1 MRSLFIFLV
10 LCVPLAANSVLL
22 EITLP
27 INGNSAQVLQKTLE
41 HLDLSGV
48 NNNEYVVLQFN
59 VPDGEELN
67 AQDNSFGSCYELAE
81 LLTSDRFRSVKTAA
95 FVPKTLHGHCL
106 LPFFACQERIIA
118 EDAELIPPPSV
129 NKTERQAYLD
139 IARQRNIPAAVIE
152 KMFDTKVPLRQIE
165 TPDGIKLTTEM
176 KADEDAAVKPVDL
189 IAAGQSGII
198 SANLARQ
205 LGIVHLITGSRID
218 AARGLGIQP
227 DSLKTVPLRSG
238 NNRAVRVVVNG
249 VMTESKV
256 ASLIRRIRLHINDNE
271 LDFLCV
277 VIDSPGGSI
286 DASLQL
292 ASFLACEIDRTKIKT
307 VAYVP
312 HQARSDAALVAA
324 ACDETVLGCG
334 AVLGGDGARVFTPA
348 QIAEAVR
355 QIKLSIAPAMLRSW
369 SVPAAFIDPDIELR
383 KTARTAKNA
392 LAAPAEYLCADELD
406 SFADKEDW
414 QFGDTVKAK
423 GQLLEIKVTDAGAV
437 TPLPFG
443 IVDRTAKDF
452 DEFKLLFHL
461 EKDPA
466 FVQPTWAEKI
476 VQILSAP
483 EMSIILM
490 LLAWLGIIIEGKMP
504 GIGIGAF
511 VTVVCLA
518 LFFWS
523 TYLGGTAGYLEILLF
538 FIGTGCLLF
547 EIFVLPGFG
556 IFGIGGIVI
565 ILASFI
571 LASQTFVIPHNAYQ
585 FSQLQHTLLML
596 VAGSCCLFAL
606 GYYLSRTLDK
616 YTKQTDGTLIEEAE
630 KLADYGYLFG
640 EQGITAT
647 PLVPAGKVIIGSR
660 EYDVVS
666 EGMLIDKGEPVEVI
680 AITGYKITVRHL
692 SVDIT

>member
-1 MRSLFIFLV
+1 
-10 LCVPLAANSVLL
+10 VLL

-41 HLDLSGV
+41 HLDLSSV
-48 NNNEYVVLQFN
+48 KNNEYVVLQFN

-67 AQDNSFGSCYELAE
+67 AQDSSFGSCYELAE
-81 LLTSDRFRSVKTAA
+81 LLTGERFRSVKTAA
-95 FVPKTLHGHCL
+95 FASNTLSGHCL
-106 LPFFACQERIIA
+106 LPFFACQERIMSA
-118 EDAELIPPPSV
+118 DAELVPPPSV

-165 TPDGIKLTTEM
+165 TPDGIKLTTEI

-189 IAAGQSGII
+189 IAAGQNGVI

-205 LGIVHLITGSRID
+205 LGIVHLIADSVMDT
-218 AARGLGIQP
+218 ARGLGIQP

-238 NNRAVRVVVNG
+238 NNRSIRVDING
-249 VMTESKV
+249 VMTEPKV
-256 ASLIRRIRLHINDNE
+256 ASLIRRIRLYINENE

-292 ASFLACEIDRTKIKT
+292 ASFFAGEIDRTKIKT
-307 VAYVP
+307 AAYVP

-324 ACDETVLGCG
+324 ACDETVLGYG
-334 AVLGGDGARVFTPA
+334 AVLGGDGAREFTPA
-348 QIAEAVR
+348 QIAEAVK
-355 QIKLSIAPAMLRSW
+355 QIKLSIAPGVLRSW
-369 SVPAAFIDPDIELR
+369 SVPAAFIDPNIELR
-383 KTARTAKNA
+383 KTVRTAKNG
-392 LAAPAEYLCADELD
+392 LAVPAEYLCADEFD
-406 SFADKEDW
+406 AFADKADW
-414 QFGDTVKAK
+414 QSGDIVKAK
-423 GQLLEIKVTDAGAV
+423 GQLLEIKITNAGTV
-437 TPLPFG
+437 TPMPFG

-452 DEFKLLFHL
+452 DEFKLFFHL

-483 EMSIILM
+483 EMSVILL

-511 VTVVCLA
+511 VAVVCLA

-523 TYLGGTAGYLEILLF
+523 AYLGGTAGYLEILLF
-538 FIGTGCLLF
+538 LIGTGCLLF

-565 ILASFI
+565 LLASFI

-585 FSQLQHTLLML
+585 FSQLQHTLLIL
-596 VAGSCCLFAL
+596 FSGSCGLLAL

-616 YTKQTDGTLIEEAE
+616 YTKQTDGSLIEEAE

-640 EQGITAT
+640 EQGLTST
-647 PLVPAGKVIIGSR
+647 PLVPAGKVVIGSR

-680 AITGYKITVRHL
+680 GITGYKITVRCL
-692 SVDIT
+692 PVDKEIYS